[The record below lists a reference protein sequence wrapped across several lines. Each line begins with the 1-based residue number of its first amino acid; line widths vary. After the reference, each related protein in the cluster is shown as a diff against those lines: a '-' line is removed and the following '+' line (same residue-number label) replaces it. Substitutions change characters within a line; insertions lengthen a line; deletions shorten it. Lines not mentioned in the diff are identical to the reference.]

1 MMEETRETVKIE
13 NKLDQLC
20 IKNEGKDQE
29 MWGRK
34 EQKIRQL
41 LQELIES
48 EMRYVEDLNEVG
60 YYRDRSQTFDK
71 LSQICRDYIQSQSDQ
86 KNISLSL
93 DRKHLKTLKKR
104 AHSLQ
109 VDTKETQEFQE
120 IQGAVTRRFTDNLD
134 LSPPSPAE

>member
-13 NKLDQLC
+13 NKLDQLR
-20 IKNEGKDQE
+20 IINDGKDQE
-29 MWGRK
+29 KCGGK

-60 YYRDRSQTFDK
+60 YFRDRSQTFDK
-71 LSQICRDYIQSQSDQ
+71 LSQISRDYIQSQPDK
-86 KNISLSL
+86 KNIFLSL

-109 VDTKETQEFQE
+109 VDTNETQEFQE
-120 IQGAVTRRFTDNLD
+120 IKGAVTRRFTDNLD